1 VLRQIR
7 RSLALK
13 LILAS
18 AIPSAAVLVLG
29 LSVLVSHTETIAHG
43 NPRLAFEQLRFG
55 SVLGS
60 LLTLTFAGIAV
71 AITTH
76 RFLVRPAQE
85 LMKAM
90 RRAELGEFLV
100 RAKVDTEDELG
111 RLARSFNT
119 MLARVTDMAAHDIEQ
134 ERSLEQMQRELS
146 LQGELRAANERLA
159 GHVREMELLLGV
171 AASLSGTLELPQQ
184 LADLGRK
191 VCEGFDIDDFG
202 VMLVDDATQQLVVE
216 AVAGEAPAG
225 ARGMRFQMGE
235 GIAGQA
241 AAMGETIY
249 VPDVS
254 RDSRYLHYKG
264 QRQNAGSFVAVPLR
278 VKGRVVG
285 ILTLNRPRT
294 GAFTPQEIRL
304 AEAIAS
310 QAALA
315 ITNARLYAQTVEMS
329 YTDPLT
335 GVPNRR
341 QLFARLEQE
350 WTRSLRF
357 GDELSLLMIDLD
369 LFKNVNDAYGH
380 TVGDAVLR
388 GIALILKRNVR
399 KVDTV
404 ARFGGEEF
412 SVVLPR
418 VAKAEA
424 VEVAE
429 KLRRAIAATPL
440 PGPMGQPPLRVTVS
454 IGVASHGADATDV
467 AGLIEKADQALYDA
481 KRSGRNAVFAAPPFR
496 AHAG

>member
-1 VLRQIR
+1 MLQHIR

-18 AIPSAAVLVLG
+18 AIPSAAVLLVG
-29 LSVLVSHTETIAHG
+29 LSVLVSHTETIARTD
-43 NPRLAFEQLRFG
+43 PRLAFEQLRFG
-55 SVLGS
+55 SLLGS
-60 LLTLTFAGIAV
+60 ILTLTFAGIAV
-71 AITTH
+71 ALTTR
-76 RFLVRPAQE
+76 RFLVRPAHE
-85 LMKAM
+85 LVKVMG
-90 RRAELGEFLV
+90 RAELGEFLV

-111 RLARSFNT
+111 RLAHSFNT

-146 LQGELRAANERLA
+146 LQGELRSANERMA
-159 GHVREMELLLGV
+159 AHVREMELLLGV
-171 AASLSGTLELPQQ
+171 AASLSGTLDLPQQ

-191 VCEGFDIDDFG
+191 VCEGFDIADLS
-202 VMLVDDATQQLVVE
+202 VMLIDDATQQLVVE

-225 ARGMRFQMGE
+225 ARGMRFQIGE
-235 GIAGQA
+235 GVAGQA
-241 AAMGETIY
+241 AARGETIY

-254 RDSRYLHYKG
+254 QDPRYLHYKG
-264 QRQNAGSFVAVPLR
+264 SRQNTGSFVAVPLR

-285 ILTLNRPRT
+285 ILSLNRPRA

-315 ITNARLYAQTVEMS
+315 ITNARLYAQTLEMS

-357 GDELSLLMIDLD
+357 GDDLSLLMVDLD
-369 LFKNVNDAYGH
+369 LFKNVNDAFGH

-388 GIALILKRNVR
+388 GIALVLKRNVR

-412 SVVLPR
+412 CVVLPR

-429 KLRRAIAATPL
+429 KLRRAVAATPL
-440 PGPMGQPPLRVTVS
+440 PGPPGHPALHLTVS

-481 KRSGRNAVFAAPPFR
+481 KRAGRNAVFAAAPFR

>member
-1 VLRQIR
+1 MFQHIR

-18 AIPSAAVLVLG
+18 AIPSAAVLLVG
-29 LSVLVSHTETIAHG
+29 LSFLVSHTETIAQKD
-43 NPRLAFEQLRFG
+43 PRLAFEQLRFG
-55 SVLGS
+55 SLLGS

-71 AITTH
+71 ALTTR
-76 RFLVRPAQE
+76 RFLVRPAHE
-85 LMKAM
+85 LVKVMG
-90 RRAELGEFLV
+90 RAELGQFLV
-100 RAKVDTEDELG
+100 RAKVESEDELG

-146 LQGELRAANERLA
+146 LQGELRSANERLA
-159 GHVREMELLLGV
+159 AHVREMELLLGV
-171 AASLSGTLELPQQ
+171 AASVSGTLDLPQQ
-184 LADLGRK
+184 LADLGQK
-191 VCEGFDIDDFG
+191 VCEGFDIADFS
-202 VMLVDDATQQLVVE
+202 VMLLDEATQQLVVE

-225 ARGMRFQMGE
+225 SRGLRFQIGE
-235 GIAGQA
+235 GVTGQA
-241 AAMGETIY
+241 AARGETIY
-249 VPDVS
+249 VPDVGL
-254 RDSRYLHYKG
+254 DPRYLHYKG
-264 QRQNAGSFVAVPLR
+264 NRRNTGSFLAVPLR

-285 ILTLNRPRT
+285 ILSLNRPRPD
-294 GAFTPQEIRL
+294 AFTPQEIRL

-315 ITNARLYAQTVEMS
+315 ITNARLYAQTLEMS

-357 GDELSLLMIDLD
+357 GDELSLLMVDLD
-369 LFKNVNDAYGH
+369 LFKNVNDGYGH

-412 SVVLPR
+412 CVVLPR
-418 VAKAEA
+418 VAKPEA
-424 VEVAE
+424 IEVAE
-429 KLRRAIAATPL
+429 KLRRAVAATPL
-440 PGPMGQPPLRVTVS
+440 PGPMGQPPLHLTVS

-481 KRSGRNAVFAAPPFR
+481 KRGGRNAVFAAAPFR